1 MIRPIMAL
9 ITTMACCSPAAGA
22 EVEAC
27 VPPESAKGTCHAI
40 RGELQFWQGWPPHLR
55 IETSDKKLVFG
66 LNYSDEKSLPA
77 PLQALVNSGVNKI
90 KGAFV
95 VCLLGGKTSVPYDK
109 RSIEFACLKSMD
121 VPRQE

>member
-1 MIRPIMAL
+1 MSL
-9 ITTMACCSPAAGA
+9 IATMACCSLAVGA
-22 EVEAC
+22 DVESC
-27 VPPESAKGTCHAI
+27 VPPGSAKNTCHAI

-55 IETSDKKLVFG
+55 IETTDKKHVFG
-66 LNYSDEKSLPA
+66 LNYSDEKLLPA
-77 PLQALVNSGVNKI
+77 PLRALVDAGANNI

-95 VCLLGGKTSVPYDK
+95 VCLLGGKTNVPYDK